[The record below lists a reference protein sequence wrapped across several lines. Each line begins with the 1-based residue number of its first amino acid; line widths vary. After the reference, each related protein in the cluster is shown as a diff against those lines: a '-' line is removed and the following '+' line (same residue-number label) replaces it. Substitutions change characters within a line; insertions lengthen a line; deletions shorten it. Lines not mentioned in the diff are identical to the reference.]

1 MITPDSLPLAVRV
14 YPVPD
19 GGKARKRRSPQ
30 PQLRRPKT
38 MFVFDTETRTDAAQ
52 GLMFGCYRFYEGTK
66 CLEEGL
72 FYSDDL
78 AMDELER
85 LRRYADSHAA
95 GTDRKLGV
103 AKLLLQTRSE
113 FLEKLYSAAFDGRSL
128 LVGFNLPFD
137 LARVATWA
145 GSARGRFN
153 GGFSFALWHYI
164 DSNGK
169 PQENRFR
176 PRVVVKHVD
185 SKRALKAFTSSRE
198 PDPEDQI
205 PEGSEDGQPNAR
217 YGFRGHF
224 LDLRTLAF
232 ALTDRGFSLDSA
244 CTAFGV
250 ENGKTQAK
258 EHGIISDEYI
268 SYNRRDVQATSELA
282 FKLLE
287 EFDRHPIALQETKA
301 YSPASIGKAYLRAMG
316 VRPILERQ
324 PNFPK
329 RYLGY
334 AQSAFY
340 GGRTSAH
347 IRKVPV
353 PVVYCDFLSMYPTVN
368 ALMGLW
374 RFVVAKEIR
383 VRKASVKELQ
393 SLLESVDVG
402 SCFDPKTWTLFP
414 VFVRIMPDGDV
425 LPSRATYNA
434 ATNDWQVAVNHLYS
448 ASNTEPKDGL
458 WYALPDLITS
468 KLLTGKIPRIIEAF
482 RIEPHGQLPCIQPT
496 SLRGVMA
503 IDPGTQDFFRTVIEE
518 RKRTARRDDLSATE
532 RNTQDKFLKVLANAT
547 SYGIFAQMDA
557 REDDKPIWVTCSG
570 IDPKPYRCR
579 VAHAEEPG
587 TYCFPPLASLITAA
601 ARLMLGL
608 LERYV
613 TDLGGTY
620 AMEDTDS
627 MAIVA
632 TKRGGAVSCPGGAS
646 RIRGREEAV
655 HALSWGQVNGIVK
668 RFEQLKPYD
677 VDAIPGSILK
687 IEDDNFD
694 PRTRKQREL
703 WCLAISAKR
712 YALFLRDA
720 NGEPE
725 LLRKDVNN
733 GTDRWSEHGLGH
745 LLNPTD
751 PGAEDRSW
759 VGTAWLAMIRR
770 SLRLKTKALGFEK
783 RVAVGRVS
791 VSSPA
796 VLRPLFSLNAG
807 KDYNRKIKPFNFVLS
822 CYVRAFGHPV
832 GADPDRFHLLA
843 PYETN
848 ALKWST
854 LKWIDQYSGKRY
866 EITTAGSHGTRTM
879 TRVKNYGNVLHEY
892 EYHAESKCAGSD
904 GVASTKQT
912 VGLLQRRHVSISSLR
927 FIGKESNHLEEV
939 EEGVGVRSN
948 APPYTDYTDLRRDE
962 WVEKVLPWLKG
973 MPLGELTRRSGM
985 SRAALQAIRAGRRP
999 HKRNAEILHRT
1010 SKDFKRK
1017 KV

>member
-1 MITPDSLPLAVRV
+1 MIIPQPLPLAVRV

-19 GGKARKRRSPQ
+19 GSKKRKTRSPQ
-30 PQLRRPKT
+30 AQWRRPKT
-38 MFVFDTETRTDAAQ
+38 MLVFDTETRVDAAQ
-52 GLMFGCYRFYEGTK
+52 GLTFGCYRFYEGTT

-72 FYSDDL
+72 FYADDVTV
-78 AMDELER
+78 DELER
-85 LRRYADSHAA
+85 LRHYADSHAA

-103 AKLLLQTRSE
+103 AKLLLLNRSE
-113 FLEKLYSAAFDGRSL
+113 FLEKLYSAAFDGRAL

-164 DSNGK
+164 DSNGEA
-169 PQENRFR
+169 QEDRYR
-176 PRVVVKHVD
+176 PRIVVKHVD
-185 SKRALKAFTSSRE
+185 SKRALKAFTSTRD
-198 PDPEDQI
+198 PDPADQI
-205 PEGSEDGQPNAR
+205 PEGSEDGKPKNGF
-217 YGFRGHF
+217 GFRGHF

-232 ALTDRGFSLDSA
+232 ALTDRGLSLESA
-244 CTAFGV
+244 CVAFGV

-258 EHGIISDEYI
+258 EHGVISDEYI

-282 FKLLE
+282 FKLLA

-329 RYLGY
+329 QYLGY

-383 VRKASVKELQ
+383 IKKASVKEVQTLLD
-393 SLLESVDVG
+393 SLDVH
-402 SCFDPKTWTLFP
+402 SCFDPKTWQLFP
-414 VFVRIMPDGDV
+414 VFVRVMPDGDI
-425 LPSRATYNA
+425 LPSRATYNP
-434 ATNDWQVAVNHLYS
+434 ATNDWQVAVNHLHS
-448 ASNTEPKDGL
+448 PFGGEPKDGL

-468 KLLTGKIPRIIEAF
+468 KLLTGKIPRIVEAF
-482 RIEPHGQLPCIQPT
+482 RIEPHGQIAGLRST
-496 SLRGVMA
+496 SLRGVID
-503 IDPGTQDFFRTVIEE
+503 IDPGAQDFFRSVIEE

-547 SYGIFAQMDA
+547 SYGNFAQMDA

-587 TYCFPPLASLITAA
+587 TYCFPPLAALITAA

-608 LERYV
+608 LERCI

-632 TKRGGAVSCPGGAS
+632 TKRGGAVACPGGSS
-646 RIRGREEAV
+646 RTRRREEAV
-655 HALSWGQVNGIVK
+655 LALSWDQVNEIAEK
-668 RFEQLKPYD
+668 FKALKPYD
-677 VDAIPGSILK
+677 PDAIPGSILK
-687 IEDDNFD
+687 IEDYNFD
-694 PRTRKQREL
+694 PKTRKQRQL

-720 NGEPE
+720 KGIPE
-725 LLRKDVNN
+725 LLRKGVNN
-733 GTDRWSEHGLGH
+733 DTDRWSEHGLGH

-751 PGAEDRSW
+751 PNAEDRMW
-759 VGTAWLAMIRR
+759 IGRVWLAKIYR
-770 SLRLKTKALGFEK
+770 SLGLETMPLGFEK

-791 VSSPA
+791 VSSPS
-796 VLRPLFSLNAG
+796 VF
-807 KDYNRKIKPFNFVLS
+807 
-822 CYVRAFGHPV
+822 
-832 GADPDRFHLLA
+832 
-843 PYETN
+843 
-848 ALKWST
+848 
-854 LKWIDQYSGKRY
+854 
-866 EITTAGSHGTRTM
+866 
-879 TRVKNYGNVLHEY
+879 
-892 EYHAESKCAGSD
+892 
-904 GVASTKQT
+904 
-912 VGLLQRRHVSISSLR
+912 
-927 FIGKESNHLEEV
+927 
-939 EEGVGVRSN
+939 
-948 APPYTDYTDLRRDE
+948 RDE
-962 WVEKVLPWLKG
+962 
-973 MPLGELTRRSGM
+973 
-985 SRAALQAIRAGRRP
+985 AAR
-999 HKRNAEILHRT
+999 
-1010 SKDFKRK
+1010 F
-1017 KV
+1017 